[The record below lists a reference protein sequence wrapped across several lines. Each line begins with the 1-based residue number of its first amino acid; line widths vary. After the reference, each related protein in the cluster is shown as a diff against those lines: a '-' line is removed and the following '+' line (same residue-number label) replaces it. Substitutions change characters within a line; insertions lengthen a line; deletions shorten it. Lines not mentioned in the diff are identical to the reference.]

1 MPIPPAVQGYTGL
14 TQQARLVLE
23 NASFPPGE
31 QLLLGQTNGAATMS
45 LTTQPSNFSPTT
57 GMHLH
62 FFVIGNTT
70 AGTIGIVGTNATGGA
85 QTSQT
90 YHVAAAPQNAQGYT
104 EFTTKEVWQSVTASS
119 ITLTTL
125 TPCQIIVFG
134 SYAGKYLIPT
144 TADAEE
150 KIGHHAPPDKRGIL
164 FKNLRVVQLTKGV
177 DVGKFDSDLY
187 PDSLWAYYMAI
198 GNTPVI
204 TTVPS
209 VATTKLAATTKAA
222 TMTLTTGP
230 AAPGEFLIFTVA
242 NSNVLAGTIVLQG
255 LDQYGNPAT
264 ETITIPA
271 TNGTF
276 YSRLRYSSLTTPGSN
291 QFTTTGL
298 TATATIAVTGVF
310 AWTYTWVYD
319 GITNVTPYS
328 GGLELFDGVQGVVVP
343 GLVLS
348 DLTLDWQK
356 EKEILLQSK
365 GLAQDFCIVGD
376 PNPSGGS
383 FTGIA
388 GVNPF
393 NTLVQPASL
402 PVVSWPA
409 SFYIDTGSGTP
420 FTTQDGS
427 METYK
432 LAITTGR
439 KWVYTGDGM
448 QRGAF
453 VTWDVPPDF
462 ALDAE
467 IVYQNY
473 AYYVGY
479 FKQNTPLILASTFQ
493 GNLLGSAGSSVFYE
507 QVQVTLPAKVDTFKI
522 DRSKNPVAGTLKL
535 MAQYDFSN
543 LGYAY
548 KVAVTAQQPPNY
560 TS

>member
-1 MPIPPAVQGYTGL
+1 MPIPPAVQGYTSL

-31 QLLLGQTNGAATMS
+31 QLLLGQTAGAATMS
-45 LTTQPSNFSPTT
+45 LVNQPSTYSPTT

-62 FFVIGNTT
+62 VFVIGNAT
-70 AGTIGIVGTNATGGA
+70 AGTIVIAGLNAAGGA

-104 EFTTKEVWQSVTASS
+104 EFTTKEVWSSVNASG

-125 TPCQIIVFG
+125 TPSTIMVFG
-134 SYAGKYLIPT
+134 SYAAKYLLPMS
-144 TADAEE
+144 ADAEE
-150 KIGHHAPPDKRGIL
+150 KIGHHTPPDKRGIL

-177 DVGKFDSDLY
+177 DVGKFDADLY

-222 TMTLTTGP
+222 TMTLTSGP
-230 AAPGEFLIFTVA
+230 ANPGEFLIFTVA
-242 NSNVLAGTIVLQG
+242 ANSVAGTIALQG
-255 LDQYGNPAT
+255 LDNNLNLAS

-271 TNGTF
+271 AAGTF
-276 YSRLRYSSLTTPGSN
+276 YSTKRYSSLTVPGAN
-291 QFTTTGL
+291 QFATTGL
-298 TATATIAVTGVF
+298 SAAATIAVTGVF
-310 AWTYTWVYD
+310 AWTFTWTFD
-319 GITNVTPYS
+319 GLTNVTPYS
-328 GGLELFDGVQGVVVP
+328 TGLELFDGVQGVVVP
-343 GLVLS
+343 GFILS

-376 PNPSGGS
+376 PNPTS
-383 FTGIA
+383 FTGIS

-393 NTLVQPASL
+393 VSLTQPTSL

-427 METYK
+427 METFK
-432 LAITTGR
+432 LAIMTGR
-439 KWVYTGDGM
+439 KWFFTGDGM
-448 QRGAF
+448 QRASF
-453 VTWDVPPDF
+453 VAVDTFPDF
-462 ALDAE
+462 GLDAE
-467 IVYQNY
+467 IVMQNYQNY
-473 AYYVGY
+473 VGF
-479 FKQNTPLILASTFQ
+479 FKQNLPLILGATFQ

-507 QVQVTLPAKVDTFKI
+507 QVQITLPAKIDSYKI
-522 DRSKNPVAGTLKL
+522 DRTKVPTAGTLKL
-535 MAQYDFSN
+535 MAEYSLAN

-548 KVAVTAQQPPNY
+548 KVAVTAQQPPVY
-560 TS
+560 TQ